1 MAQTKGAAASIEH
14 DHDRIVM
21 PSRRADGTMDQF
33 DPEFIGDKD
42 TAKRAARR
50 QAEEQAASAVDVA
63 ERGVSTDDADTSDAP
78 QDPTIERIAKAQTA
92 AADKAG
98 KAAEA
103 EVDKLHKGL
112 GDDAA

>member
-42 TAKRAARR
+42 AAKRAARR

-63 ERGVSTDDADTSDAP
+63 ERGVSTDDAAPADSP

>member
-42 TAKRAARR
+42 AAKRAARR
-50 QAEEQAASAVDVA
+50 QSEEQAASAVDVA
-63 ERGVSTDDADTSDAP
+63 ERGVSTDDTASADSP

-98 KAAEA
+98 KAVEA